1 MLCGRRSLSVAVVAA
16 VAAGGS
22 GGAGCSTSIY
32 NPWTF
37 NKPPTKAQQDLA
49 RRQVAD
55 RTVVVVAEFGNPTKP
70 PVAWPDIGRTMSDA
84 VARTMFDQG
93 LFEVRINPNLA
104 AAVGTTLDR
113 SSKSAAER
121 LARLSRANP
130 DVHYVV
136 TGRVTDF
143 HHTGDLPRQVRR
155 WGLLGRRRE
164 AVVAIDLRIFDLRS
178 QRLVVAEHLSGTS
191 RARLQS
197 ARKLY
202 ADMTIDTYLFW
213 NTPLG
218 KASKKAV
225 KKVVDQ
231 VIKVVPPRVGEPRI
245 VQWGA
250 GRRVYVSGGRMWGVA
265 KDQEYYVCR
274 RTGPA
279 GGMRSLPD
287 IDTGQPLRVK
297 ITSVDKMTSTGWVL
311 GKPAPDAKL
320 PGAYLSHRPPPA
332 AAASPPATGVSA
344 SVAANT
350 P

>member
-1 MLCGRRSLSVAVVAA
+1 MAA

-70 PVAWPDIGRTMSDA
+70 PVAWSDIGRTMSDA

-104 AAVGTTLDR
+104 AAVDTTLDR

-164 AVVAIDLRIFDLRS
+164 AVVAIDLKIFDLRS

-231 VIKVVPPRVGEPRI
+231 VIKVVPPRVGEPKI
-245 VQWGA
+245 VQWGV
-250 GRRVYVSGGRMWGVA
+250 GRRVHVSGGRMWGLA
-265 KDQEYYVCR
+265 KGQQYYVCR

-279 GGMRSLPD
+279 GQMRSLPD

-297 ITSVDKMTSTGWVL
+297 ITSVSRMTSTGWVL

-320 PGAYLSHRPPPA
+320 PGASLRHRPPPA
-332 AAASPPATGVSA
+332 AAASPPATGVST

>member
-1 MLCGRRSLSVAVVAA
+1 MRGRRSLSVAVMAA

-37 NKPPTKAQQDLA
+37 NKPPTKAQRNLA
-49 RRQVAD
+49 QRQVAD
-55 RTVVVVAEFGNPTKP
+55 RTVVVVARFGNPTKP
-70 PVAWPDIGRTMSDA
+70 PVAWSDIGRTMSDA
-84 VARTMFDQG
+84 VARTLFDRG
-93 LFEVRINPNLA
+93 LFEVRINPDLA
-104 AAVGTTLDR
+104 MAVETTFGP
-113 SSKSAAER
+113 SSKPAADR
-121 LARLSRANP
+121 LARLSRAHPN
-130 DVHYVV
+130 VHYVV
-136 TGRVTDF
+136 TGKVTDF

-164 AVVAIDLRIFDLRS
+164 AVVAIDLKIFDLRS

-191 RARLQS
+191 RARRQS

-218 KASKKAV
+218 KASKKAL

-231 VIKVVPPRVGEPRI
+231 VIKVVPPRVGEPKI
-245 VQWGA
+245 VQWGV
-250 GRRVYVSGGRMWGVA
+250 GRRVHVSGGRMWGLA
-265 KDQEYYVCR
+265 KGQEYYVCR
-274 RTGPA
+274 RTGAA
-279 GGMRSLPD
+279 GQLQSLPD

-297 ITSVDKMTSTGWVL
+297 ITSVSRMTSTGWVL

-320 PGAYLSHRPPPA
+320 PGAYLRHRPPPA
-332 AAASPPATGVSA
+332 AAPSPPATGVSA

>member
-1 MLCGRRSLSVAVVAA
+1 MLRGRRSLSVAVMAA
-16 VAAGGS
+16 VVAGCS

-37 NKPPTKAQQDLA
+37 NKPPTKAQRDLA
-49 RRQVAD
+49 LNQVAD
-55 RTVVVVAEFGNPTKP
+55 RTVVVVAQFGNPTKP

-84 VARTMFDQG
+84 VARTLFDRG
-93 LFEVRINPNLA
+93 LFEVRINPDLA
-104 AAVGTTLDR
+104 TAIETTLGP
-113 SSKSAAER
+113 SSKTAVDR
-121 LARLSRANP
+121 LARLSRAHP

-136 TGRVTDF
+136 TGKVTDF

-164 AVVAIDLRIFDLRS
+164 AVVAIDLKIFDLRS
-178 QRLVVAEHLSGTS
+178 QRLVVAEHLTGTS

-202 ADMTIDTYLFW
+202 ADITIDTYLFW

-225 KKVVDQ
+225 GNVVDQ
-231 VIKVVPPRVGEPRI
+231 VIKVVPPRVGEPKI
-245 VQWGA
+245 VDWGV
-250 GRRVYVSGGRMWGVA
+250 GRRVHVSGGRMWGVA
-265 KDQEYYVCR
+265 KGQEYYVCR

-279 GGMRSLPD
+279 GGLRSLPD

-297 ITSVDKMTSTGWVL
+297 ITSVSRMTSTGWVL

-320 PGAYLSHRPPPA
+320 PGAYLRHRPPPA
-332 AAASPPATGVSA
+332 AGPSPPVVGTPA
-344 SVAANT
+344 SVAANR